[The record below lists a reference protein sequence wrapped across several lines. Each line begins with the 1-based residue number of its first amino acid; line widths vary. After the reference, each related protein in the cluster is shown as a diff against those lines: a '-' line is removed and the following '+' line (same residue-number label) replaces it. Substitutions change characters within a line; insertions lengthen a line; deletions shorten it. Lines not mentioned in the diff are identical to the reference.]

1 MIDTMTISI
10 WFNPTEANIDGE
22 RKTLKNISGIYSGIS
37 KNLAESHVML
47 FASKKDNIIKTYYS
61 DQIKKVTI
69 KIKKK

>member
-1 MIDTMTISI
+1 MTNRIETMIISI
-10 WFNPTEANIDGE
+10 WFNNGE